1 MGKGVKIM
9 INNEDFDLDE
19 RFDNVCCLLVS
30 VEKNSAL
37 KAIDTLIFRKG
48 FEDEVLVN
56 KNEIICYIEKYL
68 SRSDKEYKLLK
79 KLIDKS
85 EFRSLYYADNYIP
98 RLNRKRKFIG
108 ATKNVIYKTFAG
120 LMLVG

>member
-19 RFDNVCCLLVS
+19 RFDDVCNFLVS
-30 VEKNSAL
+30 IEKNGTI
-37 KAIDTLIFRKG
+37 KGIDTLMFRKG
-48 FEDEVLVN
+48 FEDGVLTN
-56 KNEIICYIEKYL
+56 KNEIIFYIEKYL

-85 EFRSLYYADNYIP
+85 EFRSSYYLDNYIP
-98 RLNRKRKFIG
+98 KLNRKRKFMG
-108 ATKNVIYKTFAG
+108 STKNVIYKTFAG